1 MTFKP
6 VAPMMQGLVSEAHP
20 DFDKLASPAQ
30 LEAAKRAEEQARV
43 AGRGADWERTA
54 TPEERE
60 ERRKESLRREKKGDV
75 DYERQ
80 LGGEIRARY
89 KIEVMFEKGRTT
101 QGPNLC
107 GIQLWESGKKFHGGG
122 DQLMYWCM
130 DTTSNEGCK
139 APFSSDFITGPYAQ
153 CPSCGKTVLIAKA
166 ANMRVLRVST
176 KKLSEE
182 LVRIFHSL
190 GGDSDLYLKYH
201 KTDVHYL
208 AMMRAKGPE
217 VAHRLKGMAIY
228 PLKNILK
235 DTSMGADLAG
245 RFFAFLAS

>member
-20 DFDKLASPAQ
+20 DFDKLASPEQ
-30 LEAAKRAEEQARV
+30 LAAAKRAESQARV
-43 AGRGADWERTA
+43 AERDADWERTA
-54 TPEERE
+54 SPEERE
-60 ERRKESLRREKKGDV
+60 ERRKQSLQREKKGDV
-75 DYERQ
+75 AYERQ

-101 QGPNLC
+101 KGPNLC

-130 DTTSNEGCK
+130 DTSSNDGCK
-139 APFSSDFITGPYAQ
+139 APFSGECIAGPYAV
-153 CPSCGKTVLIAKA
+153 CPSCSKTIQIAKA

-176 KKLSEE
+176 LKLAEE

-190 GGDSDLYLKYH
+190 GGDADIYLKYH

-208 AMMRAKGPE
+208 AMIRAKGPE

-235 DTSMGADLAG
+235 DTSSGSDLAG